1 MIASILLIIGSAFF
15 VAAEYGL
22 VGARRPRLEA
32 LAKRGNRSA
41 SLVLKELDRLS
52 FYIAGIQILITM
64 IGIGLGAITEPQ
76 VTAWLK
82 SQFGSSVGAFAG
94 AISIL
99 VVTFAVVIIGE
110 LVPKYV
116 SLKYADRV
124 ALLVI
129 RPLRFTMLVLQPLV
143 WVVQQCGRLAL
154 KPFGI
159 DPERGDSDQMSKE
172 ELFLLVRS
180 GTSEGTIDHLHAQVL
195 NKALKFDELDAND
208 VMIHRLDVKWIDV
221 DTPRSELF
229 AHISSHGHSR
239 IPVCR
244 GDVDDMIG
252 LLYVHDV
259 IRHWDDPDFNL
270 EKILRP
276 VEVVPESLTLNK
288 VLNRMREVKTH
299 ILIVVDEYGGTSGLI
314 TLEDLVE
321 EIFGELDDQNE
332 SDRPAIERLDG
343 GRLTVRSDVRFDE
356 IAEFL
361 NLELHPEESTTDS
374 VAEIIV
380 RELDRMPKLG
390 DAVETALGLLRVEN
404 MARRRITRVRVHPK
418 RDPVIGDS

>member
-1 MIASILLIIGSAFF
+1 
-15 VAAEYGL
+15 
-22 VGARRPRLEA
+22 
-32 LAKRGNRSA
+32 
-41 SLVLKELDRLS
+41 VL
-52 FYIAGIQILITM
+52 
-64 IGIGLGAITEPQ
+64 
-76 VTAWLK
+76 W
-82 SQFGSSVGAFAG
+82 
-94 AISIL
+94 
-99 VVTFAVVIIGE
+99 
-110 LVPKYV
+110 
-116 SLKYADRV
+116 
-124 ALLVI
+124 
-129 RPLRFTMLVLQPLV
+129 
-143 WVVQQCGRLAL
+143 
-154 KPFGI
+154 
-159 DPERGDSDQMSKE
+159 
-172 ELFLLVRS
+172 VRS

-361 NLELHPEESTTDS
+361 NLELHPEDSTTDS

>member
-172 ELFLLVRS
+172 
-180 GTSEGTIDHLHAQVL
+180 
-195 NKALKFDELDAND
+195 
-208 VMIHRLDVKWIDV
+208 
-221 DTPRSELF
+221 
-229 AHISSHGHSR
+229 
-239 IPVCR
+239 
-244 GDVDDMIG
+244 
-252 LLYVHDV
+252 
-259 IRHWDDPDFNL
+259 
-270 EKILRP
+270 
-276 VEVVPESLTLNK
+276 
-288 VLNRMREVKTH
+288 
-299 ILIVVDEYGGTSGLI
+299 
-314 TLEDLVE
+314 
-321 EIFGELDDQNE
+321 
-332 SDRPAIERLDG
+332 
-343 GRLTVRSDVRFDE
+343 
-356 IAEFL
+356 
-361 NLELHPEESTTDS
+361 
-374 VAEIIV
+374 
-380 RELDRMPKLG
+380 
-390 DAVETALGLLRVEN
+390 
-404 MARRRITRVRVHPK
+404 
-418 RDPVIGDS
+418 